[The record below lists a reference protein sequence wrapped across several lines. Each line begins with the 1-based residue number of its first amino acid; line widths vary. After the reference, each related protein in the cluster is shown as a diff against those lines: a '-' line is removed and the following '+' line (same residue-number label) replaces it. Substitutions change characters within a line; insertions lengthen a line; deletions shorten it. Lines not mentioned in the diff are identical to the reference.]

1 MTHYT
6 RSAGSFGLA
15 AGIGISAVCESSA
28 VAAMEILPHSQV
40 AARVALRT
48 ATASQARRSATQHR
62 ASRIALPS
70 PILSAEEG
78 AAFGARD
85 RLLHTVRGNFRLEA
99 YKLLF
104 DPSTEI
110 CGAGRRRLARADR
123 GCTRG
128 LFFVQHDRSAGGCLR
143 VLRAGSQGF
152 RGWREVLACARLPLS
167 TAGFAS

>member
-1 MTHYT
+1 MVSIVASTSKSANSLSMCPSKSPP

-70 PILSAEEG
+70 PILSTEEG

-99 YKLLF
+99 YQAPL
-104 DPSTEI
+104 
-110 CGAGRRRLARADR
+110 
-123 GCTRG
+123 
-128 LFFVQHDRSAGGCLR
+128 RSLERNLYGGHLR
-143 VLRAGSQGF
+143 
-152 RGWREVLACARLPLS
+152 
-167 TAGFAS
+167 